1 MRLRLTKIDEVQF
14 LTCFKH
20 QVWDSKA
27 ARFKDWNVGDY
38 LVLIVEKTIAGLA
51 EISKNS
57 YGMKI
62 LKYDYLKQFEM
73 IE

>member
-1 MRLRLTKIDEVQF
+1 
-14 LTCFKH
+14 
-20 QVWDSKA
+20 VWGSKA

-38 LVLIVEKTIAGLA
+38 LVFIVEEAIAGLA
-51 EISKNS
+51 EISGNS

-62 LKYDYLKQFEM
+62 LKYDYLKQFKM